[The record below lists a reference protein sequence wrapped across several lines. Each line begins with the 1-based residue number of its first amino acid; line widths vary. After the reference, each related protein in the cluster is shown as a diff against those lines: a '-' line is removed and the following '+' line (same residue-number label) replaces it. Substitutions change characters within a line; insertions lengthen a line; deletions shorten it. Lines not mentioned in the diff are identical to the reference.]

1 VTTRPDTTEDVA
13 PEPAGLFRL
22 LAALVY
28 DWLLLVAIA
37 MVYALV
43 VVAVRG
49 FREVEPGTWWFSAGL
64 VAVGAF
70 YFAWCWTQGGR
81 TLGMQA
87 WRLRLQRSEGERLPG
102 WGQALLRCVA
112 AFVSLLP
119 VGLGYWWMLFD
130 RDRRS
135 WHDRLSGTCVIYL
148 RRRRK

>member
-1 VTTRPDTTEDVA
+1 MTGKPDTTEDVA

-37 MVYALV
+37 MVYALT
-43 VVAVRG
+43 VVALRG
-49 FREVEPGTWWFSAGL
+49 FREVEPGSWWFSAGL
-64 VAVGAF
+64 VAVGVL

-87 WRLRLQRSEGERLPG
+87 WRLRLQTGAGGMPD
-102 WGQALLRCVA
+102 WGQALLRCAA
-112 AFVSLLP
+112 AFLSLLP

-130 RDRRS
+130 RDRRT
-135 WHDRLSGTCVIYL
+135 WHDRLSGTHMIYL
-148 RRRRK
+148 RRLRR